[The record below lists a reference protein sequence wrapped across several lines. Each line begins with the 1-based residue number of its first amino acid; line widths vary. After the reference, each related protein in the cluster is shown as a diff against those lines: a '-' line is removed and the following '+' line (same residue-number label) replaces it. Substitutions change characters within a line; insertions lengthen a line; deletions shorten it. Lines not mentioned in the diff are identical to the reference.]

1 MYNKRNPAQKRLPE
15 NIERYTNRF
24 ITMAKIETKNIRNV
38 ALLGHGGCGKTS
50 LAEAML
56 YITGETDRL
65 GNVNAGNT
73 VCDYDSEESAR
84 KISISAAIAPMMW
97 KDVKIN
103 VIDTPGYLDFSGEV
117 LQAMRVADSAII
129 VVDGKA
135 GIEVGTELAWSY
147 AENAGLPRAFFI
159 NKFDDNEAR
168 FGRVLDALHES
179 FGKHICPLTIPMVKN
194 GEVVGAIDLI
204 DQSAHV
210 FDNNGRHSVEIIP
223 AESMEAVEKYR
234 DMLMEAVAST
244 NEDLMMKYFEGEEI
258 THMEAINA
266 VHEGIIHGDI
276 VPVFCG
282 AAAKLWGVWTMLD
295 KINES
300 FPRHTAK
307 KEELLVDGGTMEIA
321 PDGEP
326 ALFVFK
332 TVADPFVGKMSF
344 FKVMNGT
351 VKRDMLFTNRTTGDS
366 EKLAHIYVVKGK
378 KQTEVDELACGDI
391 GMVAKLNNTNTND
404 TLTWNKDFSYSHI
417 EYPTPYLTKV
427 MIPVSKGDEGK
438 ISQSIARMVEEDY
451 TIRFEND
458 AETKQLL
465 IYGLGDMHLSVLA
478 SRLESRFKLNVRFET
493 PTVAYREKITKFVDV
508 EGKHKKQNGG
518 SGQYGH
524 VKMKFGPGETDGLT
538 FTISVVGGTVP
549 KNFYPAVEKGIQDS
563 MAKGAYGYPMTCLAA
578 DLYDGSYHAVD
589 SDELSFKTAASLA
602 YKKALELAGPVLLEP
617 VGDLFITVP
626 ESLVGDVMGDL
637 NKRRGSVMG
646 MEASTSKKGYTVVQA
661 LAPKAELM
669 DYPIALRAMSQGRG
683 SFEYNVTGYDVVPAN
698 ITAKVIAENK
708 GE

>member
-1 MYNKRNPAQKRLPE
+1 
-15 NIERYTNRF
+15 
-24 ITMAKIETKNIRNV
+24 MAKIETKNIRNV
-38 ALLGHGGCGKTS
+38 ALLGHGGSGKTS

-56 YITGETDRL
+56 YIAGETDRL
-65 GNVNAGNT
+65 GNINAGNT
-73 VCDYDSEESAR
+73 VCDYDSEETAR
-84 KISISAAIAPMMW
+84 KFSISAAVAPMMW

-117 LQAMRVADSAII
+117 LQAVRVADSAVI

-135 GIEVGTELAWSY
+135 GIEVGTELAWNY
-147 AENAGLPRAFFI
+147 AEAANLPRAFFI

-168 FGRVLDALHES
+168 FGRVLDALHET

-204 DQSAHV
+204 DKSAHV
-210 FDNNGRHSVEIIP
+210 FDNNGRHSVELIP
-223 AESMEAVEKYR
+223 EESMEAVEKYR

-244 NEDLMMKYFEGEEI
+244 DEELMMKYFEGEEI

-266 VHEGIIHGDI
+266 VHEGIIHGTI

-282 AAAKLWGVWTMLD
+282 AATKLWGVWTMLD

-307 KEELLVDGGTMEIA
+307 KEEILKSGDTMEIV
-321 PDGEP
+321 PEGEP
-326 ALFVFK
+326 AIFVFK

-351 VKRDMLFTNRTTGDS
+351 VKRDMLLTNRNSGDS

-404 TLTWNKDFSYSHI
+404 TLTWNKDFEYSAI
-417 EYPTPYLTKV
+417 EYPTPYLSKV

-438 ISQSIARMVEEDY
+438 ISQSIAKMVEEDY

-465 IYGLGDMHLSVLA
+465 IYGLGDMHLAVLA
-478 SRLESRFKLNVRFET
+478 ARLKGRFGLNVRFDT
-493 PTVAYREKITKFVDV
+493 PKVAYREKITKFVDV

-524 VKMKFGPGETDGLT
+524 VKMKFGPSESDGLT
-538 FTISVVGGTVP
+538 FTVSVVGGTVP
-549 KNFYPAVEKGIQDS
+549 KNFYPAVEKGVQDS
-563 MAKGAYGYPMTCLAA
+563 MVKGAYGYPMTSLAA

-617 VGDLFITVP
+617 VGDLNITVP
-626 ESLVGDVMGDL
+626 EALVGDVMGDL

-646 MEASTSKKGYTVVQA
+646 MEASAKKGYTVVQA
-661 LAPKAELM
+661 VAPKAELT

-683 SFEYNVTGYDVVPAN
+683 SFEFTVTGYDVVPAN

-708 GE
+708 AE

>member
-1 MYNKRNPAQKRLPE
+1 
-15 NIERYTNRF
+15 
-24 ITMAKIETKNIRNV
+24 MAKFETKNIRNI
-38 ALLGHGGCGKTS
+38 ALLGHGGAGKTS

-65 GNVNAGNT
+65 GNVTAGNT
-73 VCDYDSEESAR
+73 VCDFDPEESAR
-84 KISISAAIAPMMW
+84 HISVSASLAPMVW

-117 LQAMRVADSAII
+117 MQGLRVADSAVI

-135 GIEVGTELAWSY
+135 GIEVGTELAWDY
-147 AENAGLPRAFFI
+147 AEAANLPRAFFI

-168 FGRVLDALHES
+168 FARVLDSLHET
-179 FGKHICPLTIPMVKN
+179 FGKHICPLTIPMVRN

-204 DQSAHV
+204 DQTAHV

-223 AESMEAVEKYR
+223 EDSKEAVDKFR

-244 NEDLMMKYFEGEEI
+244 DEDLMMKYFEGEEI

-266 VHEGIIHGDI
+266 VHEGIIHGEI

-282 AAAKLWGVWTMLD
+282 AATKLWGVWTMLD
-295 KINES
+295 KISES

-307 KEELLVDGGTMEIA
+307 KEEILVDGSSMEIV

-326 ALFVFK
+326 AIFVFK

-344 FKVMNGT
+344 FKVMNGN
-351 VKRDMLFTNRTTGDS
+351 VKRDLLLKNNTTGDN
-366 EKLAHIYVVKGK
+366 EKLAHIYTVKGK
-378 KQTEVDELACGDI
+378 KQTEVEELACGDI

-417 EYPTPYLTKV
+417 EYATPYLTKV

-438 ISQSIARMVEEDY
+438 ISQSIAKMVEEDY

-465 IYGLGDMHLSVLA
+465 IYGLGDVHLSVLA
-478 SRLESRFKLNVRFET
+478 SRLKSRFGLNVRFDT
-493 PTVAYREKITKFVDV
+493 PTVAYREKITKTVDV

-524 VKMKFGPGETDGLT
+524 VKMKFAPGEGEGLT
-538 FTISVVGGTVP
+538 FTVSVVGGTVP
-549 KNFYPAVEKGIQDS
+549 KNFYPAVEKGVQDS
-563 MAKGAYGYPMTCLAA
+563 MVKGAYGYPMVCLAA

-602 YKKALELAGPVLLEP
+602 YKKALESAGPVLLEP
-617 VGDLFITVP
+617 VGDLNITVP

-646 MEASTSKKGYTVVQA
+646 MEASNKKGYTVIQA
-661 LAPKAELM
+661 VAPKAELA
-669 DYPIALRAMSQGRG
+669 DYPIVLRAMSQGRAT
-683 SFEYNVTGYDVVPAN
+683 FEFKVTGYDVVPAN

>member
-1 MYNKRNPAQKRLPE
+1 
-15 NIERYTNRF
+15 
-24 ITMAKIETKNIRNV
+24 MAKIETKNIRNV
-38 ALLGHGGCGKTS
+38 ALLGHGGSGKTS

-56 YITGETDRL
+56 FITGETDRL
-65 GNVNAGNT
+65 GNTTAGNT
-73 VCDYDSEESAR
+73 VCDYDAEEAAR
-84 KISISAAIAPMMW
+84 KISISAALAPMMW
-97 KDVKIN
+97 KNVKIN

-117 LQAMRVADSAII
+117 LQAMRVADSAVI

-135 GIEVGTELAWSY
+135 GIEVGTELAWDY
-147 AENAGLPRAFFI
+147 AEAAGLPRAFFI

-168 FGRVLDALHES
+168 FGRVLDSLHTT

-204 DQSAHV
+204 DESAHV
-210 FDNNGRHSVEIIP
+210 FDANGRHSVEIIP
-223 AESMEAVEKYR
+223 EESMEAVQKYR

-244 NEDLMMKYFEGEEI
+244 DEDLMMKYFEGEEI

-266 VHEGIIHGDI
+266 VHEGIIHGSI

-282 AAAKLWGVWTMLD
+282 AATKLWGVWTMLD
-295 KINES
+295 KITES

-307 KEELLVDGGTMEIA
+307 KNEILADGSEMEIV
-321 PDGEP
+321 PEGEP
-326 ALFVFK
+326 AIFVFK

-351 VKRDMLFTNRTTGDS
+351 VKRDLLLRNNTTGDS
-366 EKLAHIYVVKGK
+366 EKLSHIYVMKGK

-391 GMVAKLNNTNTND
+391 GMVAKLSGTNTND
-404 TLTWNKDFSYSHI
+404 TLTWNNEFSYSHV
-417 EYPTPYLTKV
+417 EYPTPYLVKV

-438 ISQSIARMVEEDY
+438 ISQSISKMVEEDY

-465 IYGLGDMHLSVLA
+465 IYGLGDMHLSVLSA
-478 SRLESRFKLNVRFET
+478 RLKSRFGLNVRFDT
-493 PTVAYREKITKFVDV
+493 PKLAYREKITKSVDV

-524 VKMKFGPGETDGLT
+524 VKMRFAPGEGEGLT
-538 FTISVVGGTVP
+538 FTVSVVGGTVP
-549 KNFYPAVEKGIQDS
+549 KNFNPAVEKGIQDS
-563 MAKGAYGYPMTCLAA
+563 MAKGAYGYPLVCLAA

-602 YKKALELAGPVLLEP
+602 YKKALELAAPVLLEP

-646 MEASTSKKGYTVVQA
+646 MEPAEKKGYTVVQA

-669 DYPIALRAMSQGRG
+669 DYPIILRAMTQGRG
-683 SFEYNVTGYDVVPAN
+683 SFEYKVTGYDTVPAN
-698 ITAKVIAENK
+698 ITAKIVAENK
-708 GE
+708 E